1 MDAKALIKKRFKTTT
16 ADQTIPELES
26 PKKIPI
32 EAAPTSDAIVI
43 NINKSDIAPYIN
55 SRQRPSFYPAPIA
68 IFYNSPALNEVELC
82 YICSS
87 FIRSDSL
94 WMCITCG
101 RAFHEFCIQSNQLG
115 DKDAWHCLDCRVCL
129 LCNNEENALNMMSCK
144 VCSNSYHVKCLW
156 PDVTEVKLDSWIC
169 DSWFSCTRCGSA
181 SYHAPGFSPKN
192 ENFYNETLLC
202 YSCSWVKNNN
212 KFCPICDKDWTNPY
226 EDVEAVTTPRH
237 YCKYCGMY
245 FHEECAPDWRGACSQ
260 CYSKN
265 INYSQ
270 VESANVNKIHQLL
283 GLISQINFY
292 KEICT

>member
-1 MDAKALIKKRFKTTT
+1 MIKKRFKTTT

-169 DSWFSCTRCGSA
+169 DS
-181 SYHAPGFSPKN
+181 
-192 ENFYNETLLC
+192 
-202 YSCSWVKNNN
+202 
-212 KFCPICDKDWTNPY
+212 
-226 EDVEAVTTPRH
+226 
-237 YCKYCGMY
+237 
-245 FHEECAPDWRGACSQ
+245 
-260 CYSKN
+260 
-265 INYSQ
+265 
-270 VESANVNKIHQLL
+270 
-283 GLISQINFY
+283 
-292 KEICT
+292 